1 LRDPETIRLRRT
13 GRQTN
18 QLDKELLS
26 VNIYFTMIYNL
37 FKITEAT
44 KKSLRLLFLILILQ
58 SASFP
63 QTISNLDRFYT
74 LIDSASNILIKDLGD
89 IKKINLE
96 LNFGV
101 DYSVFANKVRGNL
114 LRSGIQLVSDNPD
127 EQNFVRVNFVVDNSF
142 VGYSEPEKDGIF
154 GDFFTQRTLELSG
167 NYFISNQSQVKD
179 FKLTVVDTVNVENV
193 QELENRS
200 YPFTQ
205 GELPPEPF
213 FSSLLE
219 PIVAIGAAATVIIL
233 FFSVR
238 SK

>member
-1 LRDPETIRLRRT
+1 MKIKLNQIT
-13 GRQTN
+13 GA
-18 QLDKELLS
+18 
-26 VNIYFTMIYNL
+26 I
-37 FKITEAT
+37 
-44 KKSLRLLFLILILQ
+44 KKSLRFLFVLLLFQ
-58 SASFP
+58 TAVYS
-63 QTISNLDRFYT
+63 QTISNLDQFYT
-74 LIDSASNILIKDLGD
+74 LIDTATNQLIKDLGD
-89 IKKINLE
+89 TKKINLE

-114 LRSGIQLVSDNPD
+114 LRSGVQLIGDNSED
-127 EQNFVRVNFVVDNSF
+127 QNFVRVNFVVDNSF

-154 GDFFTQRTLELSG
+154 GDFYTQRTLELSG

-193 QELENRS
+193 QEIENRS